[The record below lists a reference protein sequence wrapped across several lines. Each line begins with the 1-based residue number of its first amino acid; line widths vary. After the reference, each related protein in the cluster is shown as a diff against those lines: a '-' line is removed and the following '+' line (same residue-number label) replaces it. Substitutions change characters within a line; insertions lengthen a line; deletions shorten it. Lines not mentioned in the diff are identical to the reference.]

1 MSSKAHLTL
10 NPSSRAALL
19 RSQAHAG
26 TTPTSLPIKDV
37 RTHPRASSTGKEN
50 ASVFFI
56 GNATTVLEWGDF
68 RILTDPNFLHAG
80 DHVHLGPG
88 VTSQRR
94 TNPAVDLDQL
104 PSMDCILLSHYHE
117 DHFDQLVEESLNRDF
132 PIITTPHAKG
142 CLTSSSKAEPF
153 RAVHALDFFESILLE
168 CPTDTQTEAATPV
181 IKVTGMPGKHV
192 PPGPLSAINDLLKA
206 VPPTNGWLLELG
218 WLNVAAGNVK
228 VDQNPPSDVKTGY
241 RIYISGD
248 TLFVDELRDIPKW
261 LNGKP
266 IDLMLVHL
274 GGTTIPGASAPLV
287 MVTMDAKQGIQLI
300 HLIQP
305 DVTIPIHFD
314 DYDVFLSPLSD
325 FQDKIE
331 QEGLR
336 DRVVYLNRGDQYR
349 FTVRHDGD

>member
-1 MSSKAHLTL
+1 MHLTIT
-10 NPSSRAALL
+10 PSSRVALL
-19 RSQAHAG
+19 RPQAQAG
-26 TTPTSLPIKDV
+26 KTPNNLPIKDV
-37 RTHPRASSTGKEN
+37 HTHPRSSSAGRED
-50 ASVFFI
+50 ASVYFI
-56 GNATTVLEWGDF
+56 GNATTVLEWGGF

-94 TNPAVDLDQL
+94 TNPAVDLDEL
-104 PSMDCILLSHYHE
+104 PPMDCILLSHYHE

-142 CLTSSSKAEPF
+142 CLTSSSKPEPF
-153 RAVHALDFFESILLE
+153 RAVHALDFFESILLDA
-168 CPTDTQTEAATPV
+168 PTNIETETATPV
-181 IKVTGMPGKHV
+181 IRVTGMPGKHV
-192 PPGPLSAINDLLKA
+192 PPGTLSALNDLLSA

-218 WLNVAAGNVK
+218 WADGSANAQDDENTSSELR
-228 VDQNPPSDVKTGY
+228 TGY

-248 TLFVDELRDIPKW
+248 TLFVDELREIPKW
-261 LNGKP
+261 LNGKHV
-266 IDLMLVHL
+266 DLMLVHL

-325 FQDKIE
+325 FQDKIK
-331 QEGLR
+331 QEGLKE
-336 DRVVYLNRGDQYR
+336 RVVYLNRGDQYR
-349 FTVRHDGD
+349 FTVRRNAD